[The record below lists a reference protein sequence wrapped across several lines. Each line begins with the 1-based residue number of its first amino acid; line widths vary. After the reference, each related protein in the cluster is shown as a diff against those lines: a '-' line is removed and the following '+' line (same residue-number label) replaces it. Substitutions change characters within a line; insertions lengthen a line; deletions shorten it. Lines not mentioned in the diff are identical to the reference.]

1 MSFVHAFDD
10 GAAYVRRG
18 RYCIV
23 RHSSVAEGFAFDA
36 DLRHL
41 GVKLADVA
49 SIVAEDSYGDSYIVM
64 EIPAEKCKQCRG
76 KWKALAK
83 RRKS

>member
-1 MSFVHAFDD
+1 MSFVHAFDV

-23 RHSSVAEGFAFDA
+23 RHSS
-36 DLRHL
+36 
-41 GVKLADVA
+41 